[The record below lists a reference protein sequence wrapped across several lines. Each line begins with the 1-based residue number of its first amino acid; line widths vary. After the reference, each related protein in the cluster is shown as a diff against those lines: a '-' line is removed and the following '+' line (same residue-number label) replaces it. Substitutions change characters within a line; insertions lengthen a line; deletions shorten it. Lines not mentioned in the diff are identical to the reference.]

1 MTQWQYLVELITVN
15 ELMSSSYFNSK
26 GSGGWELVSVYRAEP
41 GSSRAIVI
49 FKRPAHNEV
58 C

>member
-26 GSGGWELVSVYRAEP
+26 GSEGWELISVYRAEP

-49 FKRPAHNEV
+49 FKRPAHN
-58 C
+58 